1 MAVLDRI
8 ATIFCNSTESQAKA
22 IIHSIAIENA
32 SIAFTMAQ
40 IPVADQAT
48 LAANEATMVYRL
60 AKLHNVRIDRA
71 RAVGLVEI
79 AVASLGGPVIATA
92 AANQIV
98 KYFPGYGNTSN
109 AAVAYTL
116 TEIIGWTCNDW
127 FKNGTWFQKRKDG

>member
-1 MAVLDRI
+1 MAVLDRFV
-8 ATIFCNSTESQAKA
+8 TIFCNSIEARAKA

-32 SIAFTMAQ
+32 LIAFSMAQ
-40 IPVADQAT
+40 IPAADQVV
-48 LAANEATMVYRL
+48 LAGNEGTMVYRL

-71 RAVGLVEI
+71 PAVGLVE
-79 AVASLGGPVIATA
+79 AVVASLGGPIIASA

-116 TEIIGWTCNDW
+116 TELIGWTCHRW
-127 FKNGTWFQKRKDG
+127 FRDGSWFQKVNK